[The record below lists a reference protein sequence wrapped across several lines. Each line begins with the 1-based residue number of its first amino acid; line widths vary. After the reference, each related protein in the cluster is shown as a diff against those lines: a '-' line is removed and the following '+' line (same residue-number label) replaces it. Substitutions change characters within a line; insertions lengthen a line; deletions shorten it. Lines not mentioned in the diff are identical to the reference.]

1 MEWKGIR
8 GQVLKNVPMK
18 RYTSMKVGGPARYM
32 VYPVDHADLAKVI
45 GIAEEK
51 GVARRFLGNGTNV
64 IVGDRGLDDAII
76 RMTKVRQMH
85 FKKTA
90 EGAIAEVAGGTS
102 LARFIRES
110 VERGLAGLEK
120 LYGIPGTV
128 GGAIKMNAGSFGVR
142 ISDHLRSVTYMDSLK
157 RIGKREIEACGFGYR
172 TSGFTSSESIL
183 SGLFEL
189 HDGEKAHL
197 KKEMEYVWSERWR
210 KHPMEFPSAG
220 SVFKNISGNPAW
232 TYIDKAGLR
241 GLRIGDACISEKH
254 PNFIVNLGNATA
266 ADIVSLIR
274 KVKKD
279 VYERVGVRMEE
290 EVELWGCDG

>member
-1 MEWKGIR
+1 
-8 GQVLKNVPMK
+8 
-18 RYTSMKVGGPARYM
+18 M
-32 VYPVDHADLAKVI
+32 V
-45 GIAEEK
+45 
-51 GVARRFLGNGTNV
+51 RRLLGNGTNV

-85 FKKTA
+85 FKKTT

-128 GGAIKMNAGSFGVR
+128 GGAIKMNAGSFGVQV
-142 ISDHLRSVTYMDSLK
+142 SDHLRSVTYMDSLK
-157 RIGKREIEACGFGYR
+157 RIGKRERQACGFGYR
-172 TSGFTSSESIL
+172 TSGFTSSESIV

-189 HDGEKAHL
+189 YDGDKTHL
-197 KKEMEYVWSERWR
+197 KKQMEYVWAERWR

-232 TYIDKAGLR
+232 AYIDKAGLR

-266 ADIVSLIR
+266 VDIVSLIR

-279 VYERVGVRMEE
+279 VYERVGVSMEE

>member
-8 GQVLKNVPMK
+8 GHVLNNVSMK

-45 GIAEEK
+45 GIAEDE
-51 GVARRFLGNGTNV
+51 GVARRLLGNGTNV
-64 IVGDRGLDDAII
+64 IVGDGGLDDAII

-90 EGAIAEVAGGTS
+90 EGAIVEAAGGMS
-102 LARFIRES
+102 LARFIREC

-128 GGAIKMNAGSFGVR
+128 GGAIKMNAGSFGVQ
-142 ISDHLRSVTYMDSLK
+142 ISGHLRSVTYMDSLK
-157 RIGKREIEACGFGYR
+157 RIGKRERQACGFGYR
-172 TSGFTSSESIL
+172 TSGFTSSETIL
-183 SGLFEL
+183 SGLFEFA
-189 HDGEKAHL
+189 DGDKAHL
-197 KKEMEYVWSERWR
+197 KREMEYVWAQRWE
-210 KHPMEFPSAG
+210 KHPMELPSAG

-232 TYIDKAGLR
+232 TYIDRAGLR

-266 ADIVSLIR
+266 ADVVSLIR
-274 KVKKD
+274 KVKKE
-279 VYERVGVRMEE
+279 VYEQMGVEMEE

>member
-8 GQVLKNVPMK
+8 GQVLNNVPMK

-32 VYPVDHADLAKVI
+32 VYPVDHADLSSVI
-45 GIAEEK
+45 GIAEK
-51 GVARRFLGNGTNV
+51 KSISRRLLGNGTNI
-64 IVGDRGLDDAII
+64 IVGDRGLDDLII
-76 RMTKVRQMH
+76 RMTRVRQMH
-85 FKKTA
+85 FKRTSR
-90 EGAIAEVAGGTS
+90 GGVVEVAGGTS
-102 LARFIRES
+102 LARLIRES
-110 VERGLAGLEK
+110 VEKGLSGLEK

-128 GGAIKMNAGSFGVR
+128 AGAIKMNAGSFGVQ
-142 ISDHLRSVTYMDSLK
+142 ISDHLRSVTYMDSSGQ
-157 RIGKREIEACGFGYR
+157 IEKREKEASGFRYR
-172 TSGFTSSESIL
+172 TSLFTSSESIL
-183 SGLFEL
+183 SALFEL
-189 HDGEKAHL
+189 HEGNRAQL
-197 KKEMEYVWSERWR
+197 KKEMEHVWAERWK

-241 GLRIGDACISEKH
+241 GFRIGDASISEKH

-274 KVKKD
+274 KVKKE
-279 VYERVGVRMEE
+279 VYEQLGVRMEE

>member
-8 GQVLKNVPMK
+8 GQVLKNVAMK

-45 GIAEEK
+45 GIAEDK

-85 FKKTA
+85 FRKTA
-90 EGAIAEVAGGTS
+90 EGAVVEVAGGTS

-128 GGAIKMNAGSFGVR
+128 GGAIKMNAGSFGVQ
-142 ISDHLRSVTYMDSLK
+142 ISEHLRSVTYMDGLK
-157 RIGKREIEACGFGYR
+157 RIGERQRQACGFGYR
-172 TSGFTSSESIL
+172 TSGFTSSEIIL

-189 HDGEKAHL
+189 HDGDKARL
-197 KKEMEYVWSERWR
+197 KKEMERVRAERWK

-220 SVFKNISGNPAW
+220 SVFKNIGGNPAW
-232 TYIDKAGLR
+232 TYIDKVGLR
-241 GLRIGDACISEKH
+241 GFRIGDACISEKH

-266 ADIVSLIR
+266 ADVVSLIR
-274 KVKKD
+274 KVKKE
-279 VYERVGVRMEE
+279 VYEQVGVRMEE